1 MAAGWRQDAGRP
13 PEKHFVME
21 RFLAA
26 AVAASLLLAACSDT
40 RARGS
45 GGDRGPG
52 ALAPS
57 SPGAG
62 SPGGGSPAPGSATGD
77 AAPTPGAG
85 GDPGTAGATAPP
97 GVADFVKA
105 SVPDD
110 LEWGPRCAS
119 HVPGASCLVPFEGVV
134 GLYSSDSGIVLLLAY
149 ENGASTPATS
159 RPLEVSEGVTRL
171 CVDPGCPFGGA
182 SLPYVPGR
190 NAQQVSFYAELRDA
204 GGRVLARSF
213 PSIYPIHP
221 AG

>member
-1 MAAGWRQDAGRP
+1 
-13 PEKHFVME
+13 ME

-26 AVAASLLLAACSDT
+26 AVAASLLLAACSGT
-40 RARGS
+40 QGRGS
-45 GGDRGPG
+45 GNRDPG
-52 ALAPS
+52 VLAPA
-57 SPGAG
+57 SPGA
-62 SPGGGSPAPGSATGD
+62 GSPAPGSATGD
-77 AAPTPGAG
+77 DAPTPGPG
-85 GDPGTAGATAPP
+85 GGPGTAGATAAP

-110 LEWGPRCAS
+110 IEWGPRCAS
-119 HVPGASCLVPFEGVV
+119 HEPGASCLVPFEGVV
-134 GLYSSDSGIVLLLAY
+134 GLYSGDSGIVLLLAY

-159 RPLEVSEGVTRL
+159 RPLEASEGVTRL

-182 SLPYVPGR
+182 YLPYVPGR